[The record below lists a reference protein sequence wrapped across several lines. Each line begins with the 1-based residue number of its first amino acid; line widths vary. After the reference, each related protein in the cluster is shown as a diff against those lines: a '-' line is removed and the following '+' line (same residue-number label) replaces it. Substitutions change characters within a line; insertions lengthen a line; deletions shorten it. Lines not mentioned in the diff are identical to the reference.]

1 MAIDLQADLTTMFSG
16 SLDAVSVS
24 FGNLTTL
31 GLEDRETDPQDLG
44 GHLLVNG
51 ETWSVAIAPGSLPGL
66 KKGSL
71 LTVNGVPAKAQSSG
85 TRLKDGF
92 LVIWLEEP

>member
-1 MAIDLQADLTTMFSG
+1 MAIDLQADLATMFAG
-16 SLDAVSVS
+16 SPDAVSVS
-24 FGNLTTL
+24 FGSLTTQ

-51 ETWSVAIAPGSLPGL
+51 ATWSVAIAHGSLPGL
-66 KKGSL
+66 KKGCL
-71 LTVNGVPAKAQSSG
+71 LTVNGVPAKAKSAG
-85 TRLKDGF
+85 TRLQDGF